1 MSIFRI
7 NIYLTLK
14 NFLLAFF
21 ISKSNKIKEIENF
34 LRSKSKK
41 KYILLTSQLRIGFIL
56 VLKFLIKNSPKKN
69 EIIISSYNLAEMVS
83 ICKNLNLKIIYPKL
97 NENLFLDEKD
107 VEKKISKKTLAVVA
121 TNIFNSYED
130 SIKLRTKC
138 KNMGISLIEDNA
150 IYFGN
155 FKKINNK
162 KKYAGSF
169 GDYSLNSFNIMKNIS
184 AMYGGSVE
192 TNNKNFYEFA
202 TKQLKEFEKF
212 PMMRFFM
219 QSSIFLI
226 LKTLSIKII
235 YNLFFF
241 NLIKLAN
248 KKNNKFILSLVYP
261 SLKFKKQLFPKYY
274 FTNMNYISKN
284 MIYLQ
289 IKDQKYFYENHFAK
303 KKK

>member
-107 VEKKISKKTLAVVA
+107 VEK
-121 TNIFNSYED
+121 
-130 SIKLRTKC
+130 
-138 KNMGISLIEDNA
+138 
-150 IYFGN
+150 N
-155 FKKINNK
+155 FKK
-162 KKYAGSF
+162 
-169 GDYSLNSFNIMKNIS
+169 NIGCS
-184 AMYGGSVE
+184 GY
-192 TNNKNFYEFA
+192 
-202 TKQLKEFEKF
+202 
-212 PMMRFFM
+212 
-219 QSSIFLI
+219 
-226 LKTLSIKII
+226 
-235 YNLFFF
+235 
-241 NLIKLAN
+241 
-248 KKNNKFILSLVYP
+248 
-261 SLKFKKQLFPKYY
+261 
-274 FTNMNYISKN
+274 
-284 MIYLQ
+284 
-289 IKDQKYFYENHFAK
+289 KYF
-303 KKK
+303 

>member
-130 SIKLRTKC
+130 SIKLRTK
-138 KNMGISLIEDNA
+138 
-150 IYFGN
+150 
-155 FKKINNK
+155 
-162 KKYAGSF
+162 
-169 GDYSLNSFNIMKNIS
+169 
-184 AMYGGSVE
+184 
-192 TNNKNFYEFA
+192 
-202 TKQLKEFEKF
+202 
-212 PMMRFFM
+212 
-219 QSSIFLI
+219 
-226 LKTLSIKII
+226 
-235 YNLFFF
+235 
-241 NLIKLAN
+241 
-248 KKNNKFILSLVYP
+248 
-261 SLKFKKQLFPKYY
+261 
-274 FTNMNYISKN
+274 
-284 MIYLQ
+284 
-289 IKDQKYFYENHFAK
+289 
-303 KKK
+303 